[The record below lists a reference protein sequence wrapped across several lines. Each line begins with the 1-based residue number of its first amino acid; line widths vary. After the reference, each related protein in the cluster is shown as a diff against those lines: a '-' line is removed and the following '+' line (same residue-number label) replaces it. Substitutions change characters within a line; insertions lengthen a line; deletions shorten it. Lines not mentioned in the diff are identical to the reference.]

1 MTTLHKSH
9 QGIAKELF
17 CNAIGNNNYFVITLV
32 VLLAS
37 ILMLLYLGKK
47 SLWQDEALSVMLA
60 KQDWETFWLVLSKRT
75 NMNLYHMMLHWWV
88 KIGQSEFVVRGLS
101 VIFALA
107 TVPVLYALG
116 TRIFGSRA
124 GIIAALLLTV
134 NAFFIHYAQEARSYS
149 LVLLLVTLSSYF
161 FVISI
166 ERPSWR
172 SWIGYVICSV
182 LAVYSHL
189 FAVFVLL
196 THGVSLVFLR
206 RRDVQWRSL
215 LISVAAIIFMTLPLS
230 IKLSIKVLG
239 GEKLGLSWIP
249 QPNSFSLLRV
259 FYHLAGGRLLLL
271 LGYFFLGLN
280 ALILAIRTF
289 VKFKR
294 SLESWHYFF
303 ILTLLFVPIILSFS
317 YSFYK
322 PILWPRY
329 LIICL
334 PPLILSASVGLSN
347 LQDRSRK
354 LFVASLIIM
363 LILSGSGLINWY
375 TGYDKEGGE
384 DWRQA
389 TRYVLSR
396 VQTGDTIFF
405 EPPYASLPFDYYL
418 HRLNTNG
425 KIPDSIYYSSETYV
439 TSGFQKRRPPVFD
452 ERFLEQLPRQYKR
465 FWIVGRNLPQL
476 RNDQRSIILTSLQR
490 KYKLLESQQFKK
502 ITILLY
508 ETLPP
513 Q

>member
-9 QGIAKELF
+9 NNIAKEF
-17 CNAIGNNNYFVITLV
+17 FSNAIRNNNYFVITLV
-32 VLLAS
+32 VILAS

-47 SLWQDEALSVMLA
+47 SLWQDEALSVTLA
-60 KQDWETFWLVLSKRT
+60 KQNWETFWLVISKKT
-75 NMNLYHMMLHWWV
+75 NMGLYHLMLYWWV
-88 KIGQSEFVVRGLS
+88 KIGQSEFIVRSLS

-107 TVPVLYALG
+107 TVPMAYALG
-116 TRIFGSRA
+116 TGMCGSRA
-124 GIIAALLLTV
+124 WIMAAQLLTE
-134 NAFFIHYAQEARSYS
+134 NAFFIRYAQEARSYS

-166 ERPSWR
+166 ERPSRR
-172 SWIGYVICSV
+172 SWIGYVICSI

-215 LISVAAIIFMTLPLS
+215 VISVAAIIFMTLPLS

-239 GEKLGLSWIP
+239 GEKLGLSWIS

-259 FYHLAGGRLLLL
+259 FYHLAGGGLLLL

-303 ILTLLFVPIILSFS
+303 ILTWLFVPIILSFS

-354 LFVASLIIM
+354 IFVASLIIM

-389 TRYVLSR
+389 TSYVLSR

-405 EPPYASLPFDYYL
+405 EPPFASLPFDYYL
-418 HRLNTNG
+418 HRLNTKG
-425 KIPDSIYYSSETYV
+425 KIPDSIYNSSETYV
-439 TSGFQKRRPPVFD
+439 KSRLQKGRWPEFA
-452 ERFLEQLPRQYKR
+452 ERLLEQLPRQYKR
-465 FWIVGRNLPQL
+465 IWVVGRNLPQL
-476 RNDQRSIILTSLQR
+476 ESKQTSIILTSLR
-490 KYKLLESQQFKK
+490 RNYKLLESQHFKK

-513 Q
+513 

>member
-1 MTTLHKSH
+1 MTTLHRSR
-9 QGIAKELF
+9 QGIAKEFF
-17 CNAIGNNNYFVITLV
+17 CNAIRNNNYFVITLV

-37 ILMLLYLGKK
+37 ILMLVYLGKK

-134 NAFFIHYAQEARSYS
+134 NAFFIHYAQEARAYS

-161 FVISI
+161 FVVSI
-166 ERPSWR
+166 ERPSRR
-172 SWIGYVICSV
+172 SWIGYVICSI

-230 IKLSIKVLG
+230 IKLSIKVLS

-249 QPNSFSLLRV
+249 LPNSYSLLRV
-259 FYHLAGGRLLLL
+259 FYHLAGGSLLLL
-271 LGYFFLGLN
+271 FSYFFLGII
-280 ALILAIRTF
+280 ALIPAIRTLA
-289 VKFKR
+289 KYKR
-294 SLESWHYFF
+294 SIESWHYFF
-303 ILTLLFVPIILSFS
+303 VLTWLFVPIILSFS

-334 PPLILSASVGLSN
+334 PPLILTAGVGLSN
-347 LQDRSRK
+347 LQDRSRRI
-354 LFVASLIIM
+354 FVASLIIM

-439 TSGFQKRRPPVFD
+439 TSGFQRRGQPVFD
-452 ERFLEQLPRQYKR
+452 ERFLEQLPKQYKR
-465 FWIVGRNLPQL
+465 IWIVGRNLPSRGGKQSGL
-476 RNDQRSIILTSLQR
+476 ILSLKQTNYELIDTR
-490 KYKLLESQQFKK
+490 QFKK

-508 ETLPP
+508 EIKQL
-513 Q
+513 